1 MLNKTKTI
9 MKNVTKMLVENQL
22 SEQFQNS
29 WSEVWM
35 VDHLVDVQEGDFW
48 TTFVFEDLD
57 TRHVDEEM
65 E

>member
-1 MLNKTKTI
+1 

-35 VDHLVDVQEGDFW
+35 VDHLVDVKEGDFW

-57 TRHVDEEM
+57 TSQEGLLETLESELV
-65 E
+65 

>member
-1 MLNKTKTI
+1 
-9 MKNVTKMLVENQL
+9 MLVENQL

-57 TRHVDEEM
+57 TSQEGLLETLESELV
-65 E
+65 